1 MQRDLKR
8 PRDLVRFVRLPP
20 MRCGHPRS
28 STGAAG
34 WRDEQLGSALFGRV
48 GEAFVREKGDWP
60 SQDPHSLSA
69 APLPPRRLAFAAPTL
84 SHRAFQPRRPHA
96 ENSALKQDL
105 SFLHDCFLV
114 SRNQT
119 ILLSPSPDLSIRLH
133 LLAGE
138 AEFVLVVARF
148 VGAILHLG
156 TSVFD
161 SREGSKL
168 PPTLRDSFDRKFVAV
183 WKRRPPGESQLPLF
197 PSSSQLTE
205 SSSCI
210 DLPVARWD
218 CLCELKL

>member
-84 SHRAFQPRRPHA
+84 SHRAFPTQAPP
-96 ENSALKQDL
+96 
-105 SFLHDCFLV
+105 C
-114 SRNQT
+114 
-119 ILLSPSPDLSIRLH
+119 
-133 LLAGE
+133 
-138 AEFVLVVARF
+138 
-148 VGAILHLG
+148 
-156 TSVFD
+156 
-161 SREGSKL
+161 REQRIETGS
-168 PPTLRDSFDRKFVAV
+168 
-183 WKRRPPGESQLPLF
+183 LF
-197 PSSSQLTE
+197 PSRL
-205 SSSCI
+205 
-210 DLPVARWD
+210 LPRLAEPDYPSLAISGSLNPPASACRRSGVCTCCCTICRRHSPFGH
-218 CLCELKL
+218 ERF